1 MQYPAEIMAL
11 KIHPNNSG
19 WPAVLVT
26 LNNRTNQFYMGRY
39 QAMAHGLRTI
49 VEAWSRRASEC
60 CSECKCSPIF
70 QSVM

>member
-1 MQYPAEIMAL
+1 
-11 KIHPNNSG
+11 
-19 WPAVLVT
+19 VT